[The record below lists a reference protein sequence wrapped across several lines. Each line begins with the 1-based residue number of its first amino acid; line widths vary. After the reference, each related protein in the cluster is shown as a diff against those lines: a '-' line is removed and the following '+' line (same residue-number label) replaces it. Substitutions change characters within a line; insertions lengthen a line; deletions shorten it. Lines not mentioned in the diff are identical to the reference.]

1 MSASWCTLGD
11 HRPRIQSAA
20 VSASAQVVCGQLA
33 GRHRAQAGQLAG
45 GSGGKQKGAA
55 RCEDRQRGAGHASG
69 QLASLS
75 FWCTAS
81 RVGM

>member
-11 HRPRIQSAA
+11 QRPGIQSAA
-20 VSASAQVVCGQLA
+20 VSASAQVVCSQGA
-33 GRHRAQAGQLAG
+33 GGRRAQARQLAG
-45 GSGGKQKGAA
+45 GSRGKQKGPASG
-55 RCEDRQRGAGHASG
+55 EDRHMGAGDAGS

-75 FWCTAS
+75 LWCTAS